1 MPAPVRAQNELNKA
15 RNAAKNAK
23 TASPRHSARKTS
35 VLAILM
41 MAFAVLVFLALVSYD
56 ASDEANADLRIT
68 DLYKAFTGDP
78 LVKAKAD
85 TAHNWL
91 GLVGSMISE
100 FLIKSTIGYNIFCL
114 PLLLMLFGWTV
125 LRKKDFRRLFTF
137 TNYILIFALL
147 VSVSFG
153 MLRNISGGAWMGMEW
168 SGVVGDFLALVLS
181 QLLGQTGGSILL
193 FTALAVAT
201 VMAVDL
207 DLHEVAE
214 RMKNLYLRFVDW
226 MGRTKE
232 SLEAKAEARREA
244 RAAMSEDGE
253 EIVDEEFEEG
263 VVPKASIRI
272 AKPPLEEPLVVPVS
286 KKLEPNVPGNEAT
299 EDQMMKEEEE
309 EGIPSLSSARQRE
322 PKLEIEKKAEVAEV
336 NFDERKVE
344 NVVEEIDY
352 VFPSV
357 ELLDAPRASSEEI
370 ADEELRANAD
380 LLRETLAQF
389 DVQLENISVTPG
401 PVVTLYELVPATG
414 VKISRIVSLENDIAL
429 KLAAKGIRI
438 MAPIPGKSVVG
449 VEIPNHKPSLVSI
462 RSVINSS
469 KFRDT
474 TAKLPLAMGKTIS
487 GEVFTDDLTKMPHL
501 LIAGSTGSGKS
512 VGINTILASLLYR
525 MHPSDLK
532 LVIFDPKK
540 IELTQYAKLN
550 RHFLAVS
557 PDVNEEIITNPKNS
571 VLVLKGVEYE
581 MEKRYDK
588 LAAAGVRNIADYNEK
603 MKAGKLKNT
612 ETVIHQRIPYLI
624 VVIDELA
631 DLMIT
636 AAKEVE
642 EPIARLAQLARAV
655 GIHLIVAT
663 QRPSVDVITG
673 VIKANF
679 SARIAYQ
686 VASKTDSRTI
696 LDMNGAEQLLG
707 NGDMLYLPSG
717 SPKPIRLQNA
727 FISTDE
733 VEMLVN
739 HIAKQQGYSKPHY
752 LPSILEKKKSA
763 DASGGGDRD
772 ELFEDA
778 ARIIVRHQQGS
789 VSLLQRRLKVGYS
802 RAARLVDELEAAGVV
817 GPFDGSKARE
827 VLVESEAELE
837 AIL

>member
-1 MPAPVRAQNELNKA
+1 MAANLRAQQELNKA
-15 RNAAKNAK
+15 RNAGR
-23 TASPRHSARKTS
+23 ASKDASATARKTS
-35 VLAILM
+35 VVAILM
-41 MAFAVLVFLALVSYD
+41 IAGAILVFLALVSYD
-56 ASDEANADLRIT
+56 PADEANADLNIT
-68 DLYKAFTGDP
+68 DLYKVFTGDP
-78 LVKAKAD
+78 VVKAKAD

-91 GLVGSMISE
+91 GLVGSILSD
-100 FLIKSTIGYNIFCL
+100 FLIKSTIGYAVFCL
-114 PLLLMLFGWTV
+114 PVLMMLFGWTV
-125 LRKKDFRRLFTF
+125 LRKRDIRPLFRV
-137 TNYILIFALL
+137 TNYTLMIAVLA
-147 VSVSFG
+147 SASCG
-153 MLRNISGGAWMGMEW
+153 MVRVISGGDWMGMEW
-168 SGVVGDFLALVLS
+168 SGIVGDFLALGLT
-181 QLLGQTGGSILL
+181 QLLGKAGGAILVA
-193 FTALAVAT
+193 TALLVAI
-201 VMAVDL
+201 VMALNVDI
-207 DLHEVAE
+207 HEAVERLRTISMRALAWLQRRRDALAAMIAE
-214 RMKNLYLRFVDW
+214 RR
-226 MGRTKE
+226 
-232 SLEAKAEARREA
+232 AA
-244 RAAMSEDGE
+244 RAMREPDDDEVE
-253 EIVDEEFEEG
+253 EKSFTG
-263 VVPKASIRI
+263 TSRIRI
-272 AKPPLEEPLVVPVS
+272 AKPPVEEPLMPPVN
-286 KKLEPNVPGNEAT
+286 KPPEFHTEPESGVASDAGE
-299 EDQMMKEEEE
+299 ESGEEEA
-309 EGIPSLSSARQRE
+309 IPDFSRPEPSAIT
-322 PKLEIEKKAEVAEV
+322 LEIEKKIADEEV

-357 ELLDAPRASSEEI
+357 ELLDAPRASGEDIE
-370 ADEELRANAD
+370 DEELRANAD

-401 PVVTLYELVPATG
+401 PVVTLYELVPASG

-438 MAPIPGKSVVG
+438 MAPIPGKSAVG
-449 VEIPNHKPSLVSI
+449 VEIPNHKPSLVTI

-474 TAKLPLAMGKTIS
+474 NAKLPLAMGKNIA
-487 GEVFTDDLTKMPHL
+487 GEVFTDDLARMPHL

-540 IELTQYAKLN
+540 IELAQYARLKH
-550 RHFLAVS
+550 HFLAVS
-557 PDVNEEIITNPKNS
+557 PDANEEIITNPKNA

-581 MEKRYDK
+581 MEKRYDR

-603 MKAGKLKNT
+603 HAAGRLKDT
-612 ETVIHQRIPYLI
+612 PTVMHRRMPYLI

-636 AAKEVE
+636 AAREVE

-679 SARIAYQ
+679 PARIAYQ
-686 VASKTDSRTI
+686 VASKIDSRTI

-733 VEMLVN
+733 VEALVN
-739 HIAKQQGYSKPHY
+739 HIARQQGYSKPHY
-752 LPSILEKKKSA
+752 LPSIVEKKKNA
-763 DASGGGDRD
+763 ESGGAGERD
-772 ELFEDA
+772 ELFEEA

-802 RAARLVDELEAAGVV
+802 RAARLVDELEAAGIV

-837 AIL
+837 ALI